1 MIEYLVFFLALVFL
15 IGSVSLAIP
24 SKKSQKISK
33 LRMEARKLGAN
44 ITSALYGPNDFKNYK
59 KNEVYY
65 QIINKSELKE
75 AHYIRDKDKLLLY
88 SPVKFKY
95 SERFVNINLQIEKV
109 SASINEIIFTE
120 KNIKFIW
127 NEIDDISEL
136 KSVSYTHLTLP
147 TNREV

>member
-1 MIEYLVFFLALVFL
+1 MIEYLVFFLALLFL

-44 ITSALYGPNDFKNYK
+44 ITSALYGSNDFKNYK
-59 KNEVYY
+59 KGEVYY
-65 QIINKSELKE
+65 QIKNKSELKE
-75 AHYIRDKDKLLLY
+75 AHYVRDKGKLLLY

-95 SERFVNINLQIEKV
+95 SDRFVNINLQIEKV
-109 SASINEIIFTE
+109 SESINEIIFTE

-136 KSVSYTHLTLP
+136 KLIIDKL
-147 TNREV
+147 NQIK

>member
-1 MIEYLVFFLALVFL
+1 MIEYLVFLLALLFL

-44 ITSALYGPNDFKNYK
+44 ITSALYGSNDFKNYK
-59 KNEVYY
+59 KDEVYY
-65 QIINKSELKE
+65 QIKNKSELKE
-75 AHYIRDKDKLLLY
+75 AHYVRDKGKLLLY

-95 SERFVNINLQIEKV
+95 SDRFVNINLQIEKV
-109 SASINEIIFTE
+109 SESINEIIFTE

-127 NEIDDISEL
+127 NEIDDVSEL
-136 KSVSYTHLTLP
+136 KLIIDKL
-147 TNREV
+147 NQIK

>member
-1 MIEYLVFFLALVFL
+1 MIEYLVFFLALLFL

-44 ITSALYGPNDFKNYK
+44 ITSALYGSNDFKNYK
-59 KNEVYY
+59 KDEVYY
-65 QIINKSELKE
+65 QIKNKSELKE
-75 AHYIRDKDKLLLY
+75 AHYVRDKGKLLLY

-95 SERFVNINLQIEKV
+95 SDRFVNINLQIEKV
-109 SASINEIIFTE
+109 SESINEIIFTE

-127 NEIDDISEL
+127 NETDDISEL
-136 KSVSYTHLTLP
+136 KLIIDKL
-147 TNREV
+147 NQIK

>member
-44 ITSALYGPNDFKNYK
+44 ITSALYGSNDFKNYNK
-59 KNEVYY
+59 DEVYY
-65 QIINKSELKE
+65 QIKNKSELKE
-75 AHYIRDKDKLLLY
+75 AHYVRDKGKLLLY

-95 SERFVNINLQIEKV
+95 SDKFVNINLQIEKV
-109 SASINEIIFTE
+109 SESINEIIFTE
-120 KNIKFIW
+120 KNIKFTW
-127 NEIDDISEL
+127 NEIDEISEL
-136 KSVSYTHLTLP
+136 KLIIDKL
-147 TNREV
+147 NQIK

>member
-1 MIEYLVFFLALVFL
+1 MIEYLVFFFALLFL

-44 ITSALYGPNDFKNYK
+44 ITSVLYGSNDFKNYK
-59 KNEVYY
+59 KDEVYY
-65 QIINKSELKE
+65 QIKNKSELKE
-75 AHYIRDKDKLLLY
+75 AHYVRDKGKLLLY

-95 SERFVNINLQIEKV
+95 SDRFVNINLQIEKV
-109 SASINEIIFTE
+109 SESINEIIFTE

-127 NEIDDISEL
+127 NEIDEISEL
-136 KSVSYTHLTLP
+136 KLIIDKL
-147 TNREV
+147 NQIK

>member
-1 MIEYLVFFLALVFL
+1 MIEYLVFLLALLFL

-44 ITSALYGPNDFKNYK
+44 ITSALYGLNDFKNIK
-59 KNEVYY
+59 KDEVYY
-65 QIINKSELKE
+65 QIKNKSGLKE
-75 AHYIRDKDKLLLY
+75 AHYIRDKNKLLLY

-109 SASINEIIFTE
+109 SESIKEIIFTE

-136 KSVSYTHLTLP
+136 KLIIDKL
-147 TNREV
+147 NQIK

>member
-1 MIEYLVFFLALVFL
+1 MIEYLVFFLALLFL

-44 ITSALYGPNDFKNYK
+44 ITSALYGSNDFKNYK
-59 KNEVYY
+59 KDEVYY
-65 QIINKSELKE
+65 QIKNKSELKE
-75 AHYIRDKDKLLLY
+75 AHYVRDKGKLLLY

-95 SERFVNINLQIEKV
+95 SDRFVNINLQIEKV
-109 SASINEIIFTE
+109 SESINEIIFTE

-136 KSVSYTHLTLP
+136 KLIIDKL
-147 TNREV
+147 NQIK

>member
-1 MIEYLVFFLALVFL
+1 MIEYLVFLLALLFL

-44 ITSALYGPNDFKNYK
+44 ITSALYGSNDFKNYK
-59 KNEVYY
+59 KGEVYY
-65 QIINKSELKE
+65 QIKNKSELKE
-75 AHYIRDKDKLLLY
+75 AHYVRDKGKLLLY

-95 SERFVNINLQIEKV
+95 SDRFVNTNLQIEKI
-109 SASINEIIFTE
+109 SESINEIIFTE
-120 KNIKFIW
+120 KSIKFIW

-136 KSVSYTHLTLP
+136 KLIIDKL
-147 TNREV
+147 NQIK

>member
-44 ITSALYGPNDFKNYK
+44 ITSALYGSNDFKNYK
-59 KNEVYY
+59 KDEVYY

-109 SASINEIIFTE
+109 SESINEIIFTE

-136 KSVSYTHLTLP
+136 KLIIDKL
-147 TNREV
+147 NQIK

>member
-59 KNEVYY
+59 KDEVYY
-65 QIINKSELKE
+65 QIINKSEIKE

-136 KSVSYTHLTLP
+136 KLIIDKL
-147 TNREV
+147 NQIK

>member
-33 LRMEARKLGAN
+33 IRMEARKLGAT
-44 ITSALYGPNDFKNYK
+44 ITSALYGSNDFKNYK
-59 KNEVYY
+59 KNDVYY
-65 QIINKSELKE
+65 QIKNKSELKE

-136 KSVSYTHLTLP
+136 KLIIDKL
-147 TNREV
+147 NQIK

>member
-24 SKKSQKISK
+24 SKKSKKISK
-33 LRMEARKLGAN
+33 LRMEARKLGAT
-44 ITSALYGPNDFKNYK
+44 ITSALYGSNDFKNYK
-59 KNEVYY
+59 KNDVYY
-65 QIINKSELKE
+65 QIKNKSELKE
-75 AHYIRDKDKLLLY
+75 AHYIKDKDKLLLY

-136 KSVSYTHLTLP
+136 KLIIDKL
-147 TNREV
+147 NQIK

>member
-1 MIEYLVFFLALVFL
+1 MIEYVVFFLALLFL
-15 IGSVSLAIP
+15 FGSVSLAIP

-44 ITSALYGPNDFKNYK
+44 ITSALYGSNDFKNYK
-59 KNEVYY
+59 NDEVYY
-65 QIINKSELKE
+65 QIKNKSELKE
-75 AHYIRDKDKLLLY
+75 AHYVRDKGKLLLY

-95 SERFVNINLQIEKV
+95 SDRFVNINLQIEKV
-109 SASINEIIFTE
+109 SESINEIIFTE

-136 KSVSYTHLTLP
+136 KLIIDKL
-147 TNREV
+147 NQIK

>member
-1 MIEYLVFFLALVFL
+1 MIEYLVFFLALLFL

-44 ITSALYGPNDFKNYK
+44 ITSALYGSNDFKNYK
-59 KNEVYY
+59 KDEVYY
-65 QIINKSELKE
+65 QIKNKSELKE
-75 AHYIRDKDKLLLY
+75 AHYLRDKGKLLLY

-95 SERFVNINLQIEKV
+95 SDRFVNINLQIEKV
-109 SASINEIIFTE
+109 SESINEIIFTE

-136 KSVSYTHLTLP
+136 KLIIDKL
-147 TNREV
+147 NQIK

>member
-33 LRMEARKLGAN
+33 LRMEARKLGAT
-44 ITSALYGPNDFKNYK
+44 ITSALYGSNDFKNYK
-59 KNEVYY
+59 KNDVYY
-65 QIINKSELKE
+65 QIKNKSELKE
-75 AHYIRDKDKLLLY
+75 AHYVRDKGKLLLY

-127 NEIDDISEL
+127 NEINDISEL
-136 KSVSYTHLTLP
+136 KLIIDKL
-147 TNREV
+147 NQIK

>member
-44 ITSALYGPNDFKNYK
+44 ITSALYGSNDFKNYNK
-59 KNEVYY
+59 DEVYY
-65 QIINKSELKE
+65 QIKNKSELKE
-75 AHYIRDKDKLLLY
+75 AHYVRDKGKLLLY

-95 SERFVNINLQIEKV
+95 SDRFVNINLQIEKV

-136 KSVSYTHLTLP
+136 KFIIDKL
-147 TNREV
+147 NQIK

>member
-1 MIEYLVFFLALVFL
+1 MIEYIVFFLALFFL

-44 ITSALYGPNDFKNYK
+44 ITSALYGSNDFKNPK
-59 KNEVYY
+59 KDEVYY
-65 QIINKSELKE
+65 QIKNKSGLKE
-75 AHYIRDKDKLLLY
+75 AHYIRDKNKLLLY

-109 SASINEIIFTE
+109 SESIKEIIFTE

-136 KSVSYTHLTLP
+136 KLIIDKL
-147 TNREV
+147 NQIK

>member
-1 MIEYLVFFLALVFL
+1 MIEYLVFFLALLFL

-44 ITSALYGPNDFKNYK
+44 ITSALYGSNDFKNYK
-59 KNEVYY
+59 KDEVYY
-65 QIINKSELKE
+65 QIKNKSELKE

-95 SERFVNINLQIEKV
+95 SDKFVNINLQIEKV
-109 SASINEIIFTE
+109 SESINEIIFTE

-136 KSVSYTHLTLP
+136 KLIIDKL
-147 TNREV
+147 NQIK

>member
-44 ITSALYGPNDFKNYK
+44 ITSALYGPIDFKNYK
-59 KNEVYY
+59 KDEVYY

-136 KSVSYTHLTLP
+136 KLIIDKL
-147 TNREV
+147 NQIK

>member
-1 MIEYLVFFLALVFL
+1 MIEYLVFFLALLFL

-44 ITSALYGPNDFKNYK
+44 ITSALYGSNDFKNYK
-59 KNEVYY
+59 KGEVYY
-65 QIINKSELKE
+65 QIKNKSELKE
-75 AHYIRDKDKLLLY
+75 AHYVRDKGKLLLY

-95 SERFVNINLQIEKV
+95 SDRFVNTNLQIEKI
-109 SASINEIIFTE
+109 SESINEIIFTE
-120 KNIKFIW
+120 KSIKFIW

-136 KSVSYTHLTLP
+136 KLIIDKL
-147 TNREV
+147 NQIK

>member
-33 LRMEARKLGAN
+33 IRMEARKLGAT
-44 ITSALYGPNDFKNYK
+44 ITSALYGSNDFKNYK
-59 KNEVYY
+59 KNDVYY
-65 QIINKSELKE
+65 QIKNKSELKE
-75 AHYIRDKDKLLLY
+75 AHYIKDKDKLLLY

-127 NEIDDISEL
+127 NEINDISEL
-136 KSVSYTHLTLP
+136 KLIIDKL
-147 TNREV
+147 NQIK

>member
-1 MIEYLVFFLALVFL
+1 MIEYLVFLLALLFL

-44 ITSALYGPNDFKNYK
+44 ITSLLYGSNDFKNYK
-59 KNEVYY
+59 KEEVYY
-65 QIINKSELKE
+65 QIQNKSELKE
-75 AHYIRDKDKLLLY
+75 AHYVRDKGKLLLY

-95 SERFVNINLQIEKV
+95 SEGFVNINLQIEKV
-109 SASINEIIFTE
+109 SESINEIIFTE

-136 KSVSYTHLTLP
+136 KLIIDKL
-147 TNREV
+147 NQIK

>member
-1 MIEYLVFFLALVFL
+1 MIEYLVFFLALLFL

-44 ITSALYGPNDFKNYK
+44 ITSALYGSNDFKNHK
-59 KNEVYY
+59 KYEVYY
-65 QIINKSELKE
+65 QIKNKSELKE
-75 AHYIRDKDKLLLY
+75 AHYVRDKGKLLLY

-95 SERFVNINLQIEKV
+95 SDRFVNINLQIEKV
-109 SASINEIIFTE
+109 SESINEIIFTE

-136 KSVSYTHLTLP
+136 KLIIDKL
-147 TNREV
+147 NQIK

>member
-1 MIEYLVFFLALVFL
+1 MIEYLVFFLALLFL

-59 KNEVYY
+59 KDEVYY

-136 KSVSYTHLTLP
+136 KLIIDKL
-147 TNREV
+147 NQIK

>member
-1 MIEYLVFFLALVFL
+1 MIEYLVFLLALLFL

-44 ITSALYGPNDFKNYK
+44 ITSALYGSNDFKNYK
-59 KNEVYY
+59 KDEVYY
-65 QIINKSELKE
+65 QIKNKSELKE
-75 AHYIRDKDKLLLY
+75 AHYVRDKGKLLLY

-95 SERFVNINLQIEKV
+95 SDRFVNINLQIEKV
-109 SASINEIIFTE
+109 SESINEIIFTE

-136 KSVSYTHLTLP
+136 KLIIDKL
-147 TNREV
+147 NQIK

>member
-44 ITSALYGPNDFKNYK
+44 ITSTLYGSNDFKNYK
-59 KNEVYY
+59 KDEVYY
-65 QIINKSELKE
+65 QIKNKSELKE
-75 AHYIRDKDKLLLY
+75 AHYVRDKGKLLLY

-95 SERFVNINLQIEKV
+95 SDRFVNINLQIEKV
-109 SASINEIIFTE
+109 PESINEIIFTE

-136 KSVSYTHLTLP
+136 KYIIDKL
-147 TNREV
+147 NQIK

>member
-44 ITSALYGPNDFKNYK
+44 IVSALYGSNDFKNYNK
-59 KNEVYY
+59 DEVYY
-65 QIINKSELKE
+65 QIKNKSELKE
-75 AHYIRDKDKLLLY
+75 AHYVRDKDKLLLY

-95 SERFVNINLQIEKV
+95 SERFVDINLQIEKV

-127 NEIDDISEL
+127 NEINDISEL
-136 KSVSYTHLTLP
+136 KLIIDKL
-147 TNREV
+147 NQIK

>member
-1 MIEYLVFFLALVFL
+1 MIEYIVFSLALVFL

-33 LRMEARKLGAN
+33 LRMEARKLGAT
-44 ITSALYGPNDFKNYK
+44 ITSALYGSNDFKNYK
-59 KNEVYY
+59 KNDVYY
-65 QIINKSELKE
+65 QIKNKSELKE

-127 NEIDDISEL
+127 NEINDISEL
-136 KSVSYTHLTLP
+136 KLIIDKL
-147 TNREV
+147 NQIK

>member
-1 MIEYLVFFLALVFL
+1 MIEYIVFFLALFFL

-44 ITSALYGPNDFKNYK
+44 ITSALYGSNDFKNYK
-59 KNEVYY
+59 KDEVYY
-65 QIINKSELKE
+65 QIKNKSELKE
-75 AHYIRDKDKLLLY
+75 AHYVRDKGKLLLY

-95 SERFVNINLQIEKV
+95 SDRFVNINLQIEKV
-109 SASINEIIFTE
+109 SESINEIIFTE
-120 KNIKFIW
+120 KSIKFIW

-136 KSVSYTHLTLP
+136 KLIIDKL
-147 TNREV
+147 NQIK